1 MARAKKVIDW
11 VELSDSFQ
19 KGVIVSVKVVVGDK
33 SSLKEGLKITNL
45 NKKTMTVME
54 VDRTNKKN
62 IFRKFL
68 RTDIV
73 YIAGFELTLRKDVLP
88 RKEESDWGSIGQCRY
103 QRRAYSN
110 HSKGWSS
117 NAPQYRGV
125 HFVKA
130 GDPIPLSNNPVVIV
144 K

>member
-33 SSLKEGLKITNL
+33 SSTKTGLKITNL

-88 RKEESDWGSIGQCRY
+88 RKEESDWNSIGQGGY

-117 NAPQYRGV
+117 NAPQYR
-125 HFVKA
+125 
-130 GDPIPLSNNPVVIV
+130 
-144 K
+144 

>member
-19 KGVIVSVKVVVGDK
+19 KATIVSVKVAVGDK
-33 SSLKEGLKITNL
+33 TSTKTGLKITNL
-45 NKKTMTVME
+45 NKKTVTVME
-54 VDRTNKKN
+54 VDKANRKN

-73 YIAGFELTLRKDVLP
+73 QVNGFDITLRKDVLP
-88 RKEESDWGSIGQCRY
+88 RKEESSWDSIGQSRY
-103 QRRAYSN
+103 QRPSYSN

-117 NAPQYRGV
+117 NAPQY
-125 HFVKA
+125 K
-130 GDPIPLSNNPVVIV
+130 N
-144 K
+144 

>member
-11 VELSDSFQ
+11 KELSDDFK
-19 KGVIVSVKVVVGDK
+19 KGTVVSVKVAVGDK
-33 SSLKEGLKITNL
+33 SSVKDTLKITNL
-45 NKKTMTVME
+45 NKKTVTVME
-54 VDRTNKKN
+54 VDRVNRKN

-73 YIAGFELTLRKDVLP
+73 DISGYELTLRKDVLP
-88 RKEESDWGSIGQCRY
+88 RKEESSWDSIGQGVSRY

-117 NAPQYRGV
+117 NSPQYV
-125 HFVKA
+125 F
-130 GDPIPLSNNPVVIV
+130 
-144 K
+144 

>member
-19 KGVIVSVKVVVGDK
+19 KATIVSVKVVVGDK
-33 SSLKEGLKITNL
+33 TSTKAGLKITNL
-45 NKKTMTVME
+45 NKKTVTVME
-54 VDRTNKKN
+54 VDKANRKN

-73 YIAGFELTLRKDVLP
+73 QVNGFDITLRKDVLP
-88 RKEESDWGSIGQCRY
+88 RKEESSWDSIGQSRY
-103 QRRAYSN
+103 QRPSYSN

-117 NAPQYRGV
+117 NAPQY
-125 HFVKA
+125 K
-130 GDPIPLSNNPVVIV
+130 N
-144 K
+144 

>member
-19 KGVIVSVKVVVGDK
+19 KGVIVSVKVVVGNNTSTK
-33 SSLKEGLKITNL
+33 TGLKITNL

-54 VDRTNKKN
+54 VDRPNKKN

-73 YIAGFELTLRKDVLP
+73 HIEGFELTLRKDVLP
-88 RKEESDWGSIGQCRY
+88 RKEESDWNSIGQGGY
-103 QRRAYSN
+103 QRRGWRTYSN

-117 NAPQYRGV
+117 NAPQYR
-125 HFVKA
+125 
-130 GDPIPLSNNPVVIV
+130 STTNNPVSGFPMV
-144 K
+144 